1 MMRSY
6 ERRRGLEMEGQRKGE
21 KAQFN
26 IRMDRELLENYRS
39 FCDRNGLDP
48 QRQVIN
54 FIKRLLE
61 AEFDFQE
68 KLWQVLME
76 GEGR

>member
-1 MMRSY
+1 MKLDYKPSRGPRMG
-6 ERRRGLEMEGQRKGE
+6 EREKRE

-26 IRMDRELLENYRS
+26 IRMDRELLDRYRDY
-39 FCDRNGLDP
+39 CQRNGLDP

-54 FIKRLLE
+54 FIERVVD

-68 KLWQVLME
+68 KLWTILTE
-76 GEGR
+76 GG